1 MRRSPLPLLLGLT
14 LLGTPG
20 SLVEAQAVRAGAG
33 SVSTTVTV
41 GLVIPSALKVR
52 RNYEA
57 QVVAVRSDTTFLF
70 MPVEVA
76 ANQEW
81 SLRMQPHD
89 DEWHDVLGQI
99 RVRNYLGAWQP
110 INQSMTGIT
119 VVEDHGACNYTPFSI
134 EFAIIGTRAVSALS
148 ELVLELAPARR

>member
-1 MRRSPLPLLLGLT
+1 MRRATPAILMSIALLGL
-14 LLGTPG
+14 PG
-20 SLVEAQAVRAGAG
+20 VSARAQTVRAGSG

-41 GLVIPSALKVR
+41 GLVIPAAIKVR
-52 RNYEA
+52 RYYEA
-57 QVVAVRSDTTFLF
+57 QVIAVRGDTTFVFL
-70 MPVEVA
+70 PVEVA

-89 DEWHDVLGQI
+89 GQWHDVLGQI
-99 RVRNYLGAWQP
+99 RVRNYLGDWQP

-134 EFAIIGTRAVSALS
+134 EFALIGTRAVNALG

>member
-1 MRRSPLPLLLGLT
+1 MHRATPATLLSVLLLGI
-14 LLGTPG
+14 PG
-20 SLVEAQAVRAGAG
+20 ESARAQAVRAGAG

-41 GLVIPSALKVR
+41 GLVMPAALKVR

-57 QVVAVRSDTTFLF
+57 QVTSVRGDTTFVLL
-70 MPVEVA
+70 PVEVA

-89 DEWHDVLGQI
+89 NQWHDVLGQI
-99 RVRNYLGAWQP
+99 RVRNNLGTWQP

-134 EFAIIGTRAVSALS
+134 EFALIGSRALSALS
-148 ELVLELAPARR
+148 ELVLELSPSRR